1 MKFCDLL
8 RRTRTLLLLAAPALF
23 AQSAYRVAQ
32 LPEPLKAIWKRTL
45 PEMTPASRCAA
56 AFDASE
62 GSKMTLQCSVYIRM
76 AAEGERRALRLCEDK
91 RRELGI
97 RSPCQLVQP

>member
-1 MKFCDLL
+1 MSITLKCCALMGLL
-8 RRTRTLLLLAAPALF
+8 SVSVQAEVP
-23 AQSAYRVAQ
+23 AYRVSQ
-32 LPEPLKAIWKRTL
+32 LPEALKMVWQRTL
-45 PEMTPASRCAA
+45 PEMTPTSRCAA

-62 GSKMTLQCSVYIRM
+62 GQKMTLQCSVHIRM

-97 RSPCQLVQP
+97 HSACRLVQP

>member
-1 MKFCDLL
+1 MFGRFILVGL
-8 RRTRTLLLLAAPALF
+8 FGLLAGPAGADL
-23 AQSAYRVAQ
+23 SVYRVSQ
-32 LPEPLKAIWKRTL
+32 LPEALKSVWHRTL

-56 AFDASE
+56 AFDANE
-62 GSKMTLQCSVYIRM
+62 GQKMTLQCSVYIRM

-97 RSPCQLVQP
+97 QTACRLVQP